1 MMKKK
6 QVGGITMA
14 NFAVAASAETI
25 ERAQKVLEMYGQ
37 PGGKKEDALNR
48 IIDLAQKEAV
58 KGTHPAL
65 EGQLTAI
72 DGTIGTLIKQ
82 INGIVAGQDAQ
93 IADLNDRINTAIA
106 DKNDAVDRAARVIQD
121 ADQRSNEAVEAIK
134 RAEEQVAEVRA
145 EAEASI
151 QTAKKEA
158 AQAVKEANTE
168 RDAAIKERDAAQT
181 IATEKTAN
189 NELLLAQMQGMR
201 SDVEAYKK
209 LQDEYKSLQDAL
221 TEAQQAIK
229 TQVLQA
235 ELEKERALIDLERRL
250 REEFSGKLREA
261 DREAALLR
269 VKLDQKNDK
278 SGK

>member
-1 MMKKK
+1 
-6 QVGGITMA
+6 MA

-25 ERAQKVLEMYGQ
+25 ERAQRVLDLYSQ

-65 EGQLTAI
+65 EGKLTAI
-72 DGTIGTLIKQ
+72 DGTISTLIKQ

-106 DKNDAVDRAARVIQD
+106 EKNDAVDRAARVIQD
-121 ADQRSNEAVEAIK
+121 AEHRAAESVEAIQ

-201 SDVEAYKK
+201 SDVEAYEH
-209 LQDEYKSLQDAL
+209 LQAEHKSLQDAL
-221 TEAQQAIK
+221 TAAQQAIK
-229 TQVLQA
+229 TQELQA
-235 ELEKERALIDLERRL
+235 ELDKERAMMELERKL
-250 REEFSGKLREA
+250 REEFSEKLRES
-261 DREAALLR
+261 DREVALLK
-269 VKLDQKNDK
+269 VKLEEMQKK
-278 SGK
+278 

>member
-1 MMKKK
+1 
-6 QVGGITMA
+6 MA

-93 IADLNDRINTAIA
+93 IADLNDRVNEAIA
-106 DKNDAVDRAARVIQD
+106 EKNESVDRAARVIQE
-121 ADQRSNEAVEAIK
+121 ADQRSSDAVEAIQ
-134 RAEEQVAEVRA
+134 RAEEQMAQVRA
-145 EAEASI
+145 EAEAAI
-151 QTAKKEA
+151 QTAQKEA

-168 RDAAIKERDAAQT
+168 RDTAIKERDAAQT

-189 NELLLAQMQGMR
+189 NELLLAQMQSMQA
-201 SDVEAYKK
+201 DVKAYKK
-209 LQDEYKSLQDAL
+209 LQAEHEALRAQL
-221 TEAQQAIK
+221 TETQQVIK
-229 TQVLQA
+229 TQQLQA
-235 ELEKERALIDLERRL
+235 ELDKERALMELERRL
-250 REEFSGKLREA
+250 REEFSDKLREA
-261 DREAALLR
+261 DRELALLK
-269 VKLDQKNDK
+269 VKLEEIEKK
-278 SGK
+278 

>member
-1 MMKKK
+1 
-6 QVGGITMA
+6 MA

-65 EGQLTAI
+65 EGKLTAI

-106 DKNDAVDRAARVIQD
+106 EKNDAVDRAARVIQE
-121 ADQRSNEAVEAIK
+121 ADQRSSDAVEAIK
-134 RAEEQVAEVRA
+134 RAEEQVEQVKA
-145 EAEASI
+145 EAEAAI
-151 QTAKKEA
+151 QTAQKEA

-168 RDAAIKERDAAQT
+168 RDAAVKERDAAQT
-181 IATEKTAN
+181 IAAEKTAN
-189 NELLLAQMQGMR
+189 NELLLTQMQQMQE
-201 SDVEAYKK
+201 DVEAYKK
-209 LQDEYKSLQDAL
+209 LKTEYDSLRAQL
-221 TEAQQAIK
+221 TEAQQAVEAAK
-229 TQVLQA
+229 MQA
-235 ELEKERALIDLERRL
+235 QINQERALMDLERRL
-250 REEFSGKLREA
+250 SKEFREQQREA
-261 DREAALLR
+261 DREIALLR
-269 VKLDQKNDK
+269 VKLEQKNDK
-278 SGK
+278 

>member
-25 ERAQKVLEMYGQ
+25 ERAQKVLEIYGQ

-65 EGQLTAI
+65 EPSLNAI
-72 DGTIGTLIKQ
+72 DGTISTLIKQ

-93 IADLNDRINTAIA
+93 IADLTDRVNEAITEG
-106 DKNDAVDRAARVIQD
+106 NNAVDRADRAIQ
-121 ADQRSNEAVEAIK
+121 AAEQRAAESVEAIQ
-134 RAEEQVAEVRA
+134 RAEEQMAQVRA
-145 EAEASI
+145 EAESTI

-158 AQAVKEANTE
+158 AQAVKEANAE
-168 RDAAIKERDAAQT
+168 RDAAVKERDAAQT

-201 SDVEAYKK
+201 ADIEAYKQ
-209 LQDEYKSLQDAL
+209 LQAEYEALRAQL
-221 TEAQQAIK
+221 TETQQAVK
-229 TQVLQA
+229 TQELQA
-235 ELEKERALIDLERRL
+235 ELDKERALMELERRL
-250 REEFSGKLREA
+250 RDEFSGKLREA
-261 DREAALLR
+261 DREVALLK
-269 VKLDQKNDK
+269 VKLEEIEKK
-278 SGK
+278 